1 MSRAAPSPVFF
12 LSLCGTPSARW
23 RHSRYLRPLSLE
35 SHIFLHLRESPD
47 TESIRRDFTALPPG
61 KTAEDKYFLGYF
73 RENRLCA
80 VLDLIAGYPDNETA
94 FIGWFLL
101 DGSLHRKGIG
111 SAMMRELFDALK
123 KASFRSIRL
132 GFVEGNSESEG
143 FWRSLGFSPT
153 GKKSPQE
160 AYTVI
165 VAARDLD

>member
-1 MSRAAPSPVFF
+1 MRLHPQSFSSHYAV
-12 LSLCGTPSARW
+12 
-23 RHSRYLRPLSLE
+23 RPLHDGDIPAIYNLCVSNPTY
-35 SHIFLHLRESPD
+35 FLHLRESPD

-160 AYTVI
+160 AYTVV

>member
-1 MSRAAPSPVFF
+1 MR
-12 LSLCGTPSARW
+12 
-23 RHSRYLRPLSLE
+23 
-35 SHIFLHLRESPD
+35 LHLSD
-47 TESIRRDFTALPPG
+47 GFCWTAAFTG
-61 KTAEDKYFLGYF
+61 
-73 RENRLCA
+73 R
-80 VLDLIAGYPDNETA
+80 
-94 FIGWFLL
+94 
-101 DGSLHRKGIG
+101 GIG

-160 AYTVI
+160 AYTVV